1 MDLENDDFKRLR
13 RRLGTPRSRRG
24 ALAAYAAMSAA
35 AASKTGLVVNIR
47 KWQAVGVW
55 TWNAGDEDDVCGIC
69 RVAFDACPPDAK
81 FPGDDSPVVW
91 GQCGHAFHL
100 QCITKWLNSQ
110 TEQRCPI
117 CRGAWEFAQDK
128 NANEDD
134 ALGER
139 VLRDAVPEGLSG
151 EDDVDM
157 DEDGG

>member
-1 MDLENDDFKRLR
+1 
-13 RRLGTPRSRRG
+13 
-24 ALAAYAAMSAA
+24 
-35 AASKTGLVVNIR
+35 VVNIR

-128 NANEDD
+128 NAEGSADRNRSRDD
-134 ALGER
+134 DDVLGER
-139 VLRDAVPEGLSG
+139 VL
-151 EDDVDM
+151 EDDDVADALSEDDDM
-157 DEDGG
+157 DMDQDEA

>member
-1 MDLENDDFKRLR
+1 
-13 RRLGTPRSRRG
+13 
-24 ALAAYAAMSAA
+24 MSAA

-128 NANEDD
+128 NAEGSADRNRESRDD
-134 ALGER
+134 DVLGAR
-139 VLRDAVPEGLSG
+139 VL
-151 EDDVDM
+151 EDDVADALDDM
-157 DEDGG
+157 DDDMDMDHDEA

>member
-1 MDLENDDFKRLR
+1 
-13 RRLGTPRSRRG
+13 
-24 ALAAYAAMSAA
+24 MSAA

-47 KWQAVGVW
+47 QWQAVGVW

-117 CRGAWEFAQDK
+117 CRGAWEFAQDM
-128 NANEDD
+128 NAEGSADRNRESRDD
-134 ALGER
+134 DVLGER
-139 VLRDAVPEGLSG
+139 VL
-151 EDDVDM
+151 EDDVADALDDM
-157 DEDGG
+157 DDDMDMDHDEA